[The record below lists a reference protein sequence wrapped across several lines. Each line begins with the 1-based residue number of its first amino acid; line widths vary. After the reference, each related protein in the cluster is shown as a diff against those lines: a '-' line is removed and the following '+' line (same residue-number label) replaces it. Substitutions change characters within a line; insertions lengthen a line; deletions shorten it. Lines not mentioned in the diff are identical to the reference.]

1 MAHYMAINKSGK
13 NLPIF
18 SGWPSVDKGNQ
29 IGTIYNRE
37 VFIYG
42 DTEDGVEVYFRNS
55 SGRIVQG
62 FYYATD
68 ANGND
73 LFSSNAEAMKALS
86 SCIDYPFSTVTI
98 GGTEY
103 YTFKFRRNEE
113 VYVPTE
119 EDVLAAR
126 QQATEGMSQQ
136 QVERLTE
143 VIKAANLWLE
153 QRYMDENLFEK
164 LSDPNSLYWNYFHQT
179 GEIQIGW
186 AVDGS
191 IDIDAVCKREKLSLE
206 EFYAKYGTPVVATN
220 FYDADGFIDLLSEM
234 KSSVQNEDLKSELQ
248 DLIDQTKQA
257 KETHRMEIVN
267 DIYKKLHDLDYFLL
281 RYGPIDVAK
290 YVKDDSTVSK
300 YYGTL
305 SFYQ

>member
-86 SCIDYPFSTVTI
+86 SCIDYPFSTVIFHGDQRALFEASEGFHPAYSVSLDHMMPLNMGDLMEWEQNYPKNTPKHHPLD
-98 GGTEY
+98 Y
-103 YTFKFRRNEE
+103 LYKQ
-113 VYVPTE
+113 
-119 EDVLAAR
+119 LAAR
-126 QQATEGMSQQ
+126 
-136 QVERLTE
+136 
-143 VIKAANLWLE
+143 N
-153 QRYMDENLFEK
+153 
-164 LSDPNSLYWNYFHQT
+164 
-179 GEIQIGW
+179 
-186 AVDGS
+186 
-191 IDIDAVCKREKLSLE
+191 
-206 EFYAKYGTPVVATN
+206 
-220 FYDADGFIDLLSEM
+220 
-234 KSSVQNEDLKSELQ
+234 
-248 DLIDQTKQA
+248 
-257 KETHRMEIVN
+257 
-267 DIYKKLHDLDYFLL
+267 
-281 RYGPIDVAK
+281 
-290 YVKDDSTVSK
+290 
-300 YYGTL
+300 
-305 SFYQ
+305 

>member
-103 YTFKFRRNEE
+103 YTFKFRR
-113 VYVPTE
+113 
-119 EDVLAAR
+119 DR
-126 QQATEGMSQQ
+126 KS
-136 QVERLTE
+136 
-143 VIKAANLWLE
+143 
-153 QRYMDENLFEK
+153 
-164 LSDPNSLYWNYFHQT
+164 
-179 GEIQIGW
+179 
-186 AVDGS
+186 
-191 IDIDAVCKREKLSLE
+191 
-206 EFYAKYGTPVVATN
+206 VV
-220 FYDADGFIDLLSEM
+220 
-234 KSSVQNEDLKSELQ
+234 
-248 DLIDQTKQA
+248 
-257 KETHRMEIVN
+257 
-267 DIYKKLHDLDYFLL
+267 
-281 RYGPIDVAK
+281 
-290 YVKDDSTVSK
+290 
-300 YYGTL
+300 
-305 SFYQ
+305 

>member
-29 IGTIYNRE
+29 IGTIYNRD

-113 VYVPTE
+113 VYTASGSSWGTV
-119 EDVLAAR
+119 AS
-126 QQATEGMSQQ
+126 GM
-136 QVERLTE
+136 E
-143 VIKAANLWLE
+143 VACRTDAMGDSHPDW
-153 QRYMDENLFEK
+153 K
-164 LSDPNSLYWNYFHQT
+164 LINYVKRSSDGQWVAVT
-179 GEIQIGW
+179 GSGYKHGFVDIGLN
-186 AVDGS
+186 VGSTPGS
-191 IDIDAVCKREKLSLE
+191 ISM
-206 EFYAKYGTPVVATN
+206 YGTW
-220 FYDADGFIDLLSEM
+220 
-234 KSSVQNEDLKSELQ
+234 
-248 DLIDQTKQA
+248 
-257 KETHRMEIVN
+257 
-267 DIYKKLHDLDYFLL
+267 
-281 RYGPIDVAK
+281 
-290 YVKDDSTVSK
+290 
-300 YYGTL
+300 
-305 SFYQ
+305 

>member
-86 SCIDYPFSTVTI
+86 SCIKRMRNFFGGRKNVQSQKAFFS
-98 GGTEY
+98 
-103 YTFKFRRNEE
+103 
-113 VYVPTE
+113 
-119 EDVLAAR
+119 
-126 QQATEGMSQQ
+126 
-136 QVERLTE
+136 
-143 VIKAANLWLE
+143 
-153 QRYMDENLFEK
+153 
-164 LSDPNSLYWNYFHQT
+164 YF
-179 GEIQIGW
+179 
-186 AVDGS
+186 
-191 IDIDAVCKREKLSLE
+191 
-206 EFYAKYGTPVVATN
+206 
-220 FYDADGFIDLLSEM
+220 
-234 KSSVQNEDLKSELQ
+234 
-248 DLIDQTKQA
+248 
-257 KETHRMEIVN
+257 
-267 DIYKKLHDLDYFLL
+267 
-281 RYGPIDVAK
+281 
-290 YVKDDSTVSK
+290 
-300 YYGTL
+300 
-305 SFYQ
+305 

>member
-103 YTFKFRRNEE
+103 YCIERPIYSSSDCRDFRHI
-113 VYVPTE
+113 
-119 EDVLAAR
+119 
-126 QQATEGMSQQ
+126 M
-136 QVERLTE
+136 
-143 VIKAANLWLE
+143 
-153 QRYMDENLFEK
+153 
-164 LSDPNSLYWNYFHQT
+164 LYWRQVK
-179 GEIQIGW
+179 E
-186 AVDGS
+186 
-191 IDIDAVCKREKLSLE
+191 
-206 EFYAKYGTPVVATN
+206 
-220 FYDADGFIDLLSEM
+220 DLL
-234 KSSVQNEDLKSELQ
+234 KN
-248 DLIDQTKQA
+248 
-257 KETHRMEIVN
+257 
-267 DIYKKLHDLDYFLL
+267 
-281 RYGPIDVAK
+281 
-290 YVKDDSTVSK
+290 
-300 YYGTL
+300 
-305 SFYQ
+305 

>member
-1 MAHYMAINKSGK
+1 MSNFKKHFFHISKSWFSVCTFIFLLAVCVGLAIHVISKKENAICSDSD
-13 NLPIF
+13 NSELPIV
-18 SGWPSVDKGNQ
+18 S
-29 IGTIYNRE
+29 
-37 VFIYG
+37 
-42 DTEDGVEVYFRNS
+42 
-55 SGRIVQG
+55 
-62 FYYATD
+62 
-68 ANGND
+68 NGNVSEESGSD
-73 LFSSNAEAMKALS
+73 IAHAE
-86 SCIDYPFSTVTI
+86 
-98 GGTEY
+98 
-103 YTFKFRRNEE
+103 N
-113 VYVPTE
+113 YVPTE

>member
-113 VYVPTE
+113 VYTASGSSWGTV
-119 EDVLAAR
+119 AS
-126 QQATEGMSQQ
+126 GM
-136 QVERLTE
+136 E
-143 VIKAANLWLE
+143 VACRTDAMGDSHPDW
-153 QRYMDENLFEK
+153 K
-164 LSDPNSLYWNYFHQT
+164 LINY
-179 GEIQIGW
+179 
-186 AVDGS
+186 V
-191 IDIDAVCKREKLSLE
+191 KRLSL
-206 EFYAKYGTPVVATN
+206 
-220 FYDADGFIDLLSEM
+220 IH
-234 KSSVQNEDLKSELQ
+234 
-248 DLIDQTKQA
+248 I
-257 KETHRMEIVN
+257 
-267 DIYKKLHDLDYFLL
+267 
-281 RYGPIDVAK
+281 
-290 YVKDDSTVSK
+290 
-300 YYGTL
+300 
-305 SFYQ
+305 

>member
-37 VFIYG
+37 AFIYS

-98 GGTEY
+98 GEF
-103 YTFKFRRNEE
+103 TFSCRNYPLYNRLASHKTNRRVNTQLGVIPREQGHHVLQFSKEE
-113 VYVPTE
+113 
-119 EDVLAAR
+119 
-126 QQATEGMSQQ
+126 
-136 QVERLTE
+136 
-143 VIKAANLWLE
+143 
-153 QRYMDENLFEK
+153 
-164 LSDPNSLYWNYFHQT
+164 
-179 GEIQIGW
+179 
-186 AVDGS
+186 
-191 IDIDAVCKREKLSLE
+191 
-206 EFYAKYGTPVVATN
+206 
-220 FYDADGFIDLLSEM
+220 LL
-234 KSSVQNEDLKSELQ
+234 
-248 DLIDQTKQA
+248 
-257 KETHRMEIVN
+257 
-267 DIYKKLHDLDYFLL
+267 
-281 RYGPIDVAK
+281 
-290 YVKDDSTVSK
+290 
-300 YYGTL
+300 
-305 SFYQ
+305 

>member
-1 MAHYMAINKSGK
+1 MAINKSGK

-103 YTFKFRRNEE
+103 YIEPIRLIRVLPLPCRLSAAMPMKTDWRYGTCTK
-113 VYVPTE
+113 YLAVPT
-119 EDVLAAR
+119 VPA
-126 QQATEGMSQQ
+126 S
-136 QVERLTE
+136 
-143 VIKAANLWLE
+143 
-153 QRYMDENLFEK
+153 
-164 LSDPNSLYWNYFHQT
+164 T
-179 GEIQIGW
+179 GRKP
-186 AVDGS
+186 D
-191 IDIDAVCKREKLSLE
+191 
-206 EFYAKYGTPVVATN
+206 
-220 FYDADGFIDLLSEM
+220 
-234 KSSVQNEDLKSELQ
+234 
-248 DLIDQTKQA
+248 
-257 KETHRMEIVN
+257 
-267 DIYKKLHDLDYFLL
+267 
-281 RYGPIDVAK
+281 
-290 YVKDDSTVSK
+290 
-300 YYGTL
+300 
-305 SFYQ
+305 

>member
-113 VYVPTE
+113 VYTASGSSWGTV
-119 EDVLAAR
+119 A
-126 QQATEGMSQQ
+126 
-136 QVERLTE
+136 
-143 VIKAANLWLE
+143 
-153 QRYMDENLFEK
+153 
-164 LSDPNSLYWNYFHQT
+164 QT
-179 GEIQIGW
+179 QWETLIRIG
-186 AVDGS
+186 S
-191 IDIDAVCKREKLSLE
+191 
-206 EFYAKYGTPVVATN
+206 
-220 FYDADGFIDLLSEM
+220 
-234 KSSVQNEDLKSELQ
+234 
-248 DLIDQTKQA
+248 
-257 KETHRMEIVN
+257 
-267 DIYKKLHDLDYFLL
+267 
-281 RYGPIDVAK
+281 
-290 YVKDDSTVSK
+290 
-300 YYGTL
+300 
-305 SFYQ
+305 

>member
-86 SCIDYPFSTVTI
+86 SCIDYFV
-98 GGTEY
+98 
-103 YTFKFRRNEE
+103 
-113 VYVPTE
+113 
-119 EDVLAAR
+119 
-126 QQATEGMSQQ
+126 
-136 QVERLTE
+136 
-143 VIKAANLWLE
+143 W
-153 QRYMDENLFEK
+153 
-164 LSDPNSLYWNYFHQT
+164 
-179 GEIQIGW
+179 
-186 AVDGS
+186 
-191 IDIDAVCKREKLSLE
+191 DI
-206 EFYAKYGTPVVATN
+206 PVQK
-220 FYDADGFIDLLSEM
+220 LLS
-234 KSSVQNEDLKSELQ
+234 
-248 DLIDQTKQA
+248 
-257 KETHRMEIVN
+257 
-267 DIYKKLHDLDYFLL
+267 
-281 RYGPIDVAK
+281 
-290 YVKDDSTVSK
+290 
-300 YYGTL
+300 
-305 SFYQ
+305 

>member
-1 MAHYMAINKSGK
+1 MSNLKKHFFHISKSWFSVCTFIFLLAVCVGLVIHITNKKENATCS
-13 NLPIF
+13 NSEAPIV
-18 SGWPSVDKGNQ
+18 S
-29 IGTIYNRE
+29 
-37 VFIYG
+37 
-42 DTEDGVEVYFRNS
+42 
-55 SGRIVQG
+55 
-62 FYYATD
+62 
-68 ANGND
+68 NGNVSEESGSD
-73 LFSSNAEAMKALS
+73 IAHAE
-86 SCIDYPFSTVTI
+86 
-98 GGTEY
+98 
-103 YTFKFRRNEE
+103 N
-113 VYVPTE
+113 YVPTE
-119 EDVLAAR
+119 EDVLVAR

-234 KSSVQNEDLKSELQ
+234 KSSVQNEDLKSDLQ

>member
-103 YTFKFRRNEE
+103 YWLNEI
-113 VYVPTE
+113 
-119 EDVLAAR
+119 
-126 QQATEGMSQQ
+126 ATITNKMG
-136 QVERLTE
+136 
-143 VIKAANLWLE
+143 N
-153 QRYMDENLFEK
+153 
-164 LSDPNSLYWNYFHQT
+164 P
-179 GEIQIGW
+179 
-186 AVDGS
+186 GS
-191 IDIDAVCKREKLSLE
+191 IYVRVVAYDKNKTAHTIVSKSPEIGVGASYETPVIDKD
-206 EFYAKYGTPVVATN
+206 YAKY
-220 FYDADGFIDLLSEM
+220 
-234 KSSVQNEDLKSELQ
+234 
-248 DLIDQTKQA
+248 
-257 KETHRMEIVN
+257 
-267 DIYKKLHDLDYFLL
+267 
-281 RYGPIDVAK
+281 
-290 YVKDDSTVSK
+290 TVSIMAASED
-300 YYGTL
+300 GTY
-305 SFYQ
+305 SIRYHD